1 MPDHLSV
8 DIWCARV
15 ECQKKISKNSKM
27 SKNGIFIWQW
37 QDEKVH
43 KAMPFTVFEM
53 SIGRRGVAGE
63 ATEVA
68 RGGGRIYF

>member
-1 MPDHLSV
+1 
-8 DIWCARV
+8 
-15 ECQKKISKNSKM
+15 M

-68 RGGGRIYF
+68 RWGGRIYF